1 MNVKVGDKVKFLNE
15 KGQGIITKIINK
27 TTVGVTIEDGFEIPY
42 TIANLV
48 VETEKSEG
56 EKNTIIQPLSLVVK
70 PVHHIEQKPT
80 HPASHTKIEEEEGIY
95 LAFSPE
101 KAKDISH
108 SDINVWLVNHTSYT
122 ILFTYSIWNNG
133 NYMTLET
140 GEIAGLNVDLMQTI
154 HRNELNDHRNFKID
168 VLFFN
173 EKLHD
178 HQHPVSNVIKLKP
191 IKLYKENAFQENGFI
206 SDKALIFPVYK
217 LNEGSPDS
225 EAYMITEKKLSKI
238 LFQKS
243 KVVDRPKT
251 SKPHANN
258 NPANEMEIDLHIEEL
273 LDDYSNM
280 SNAEIIHV
288 QLTYFQNA
296 LDKAINE
303 HFKKLIVIHG
313 VGNGRLKQEVRALIA
328 ASTALKYYDASYAR
342 YGFGA
347 TEIVFF

>member
-1 MNVKVGDKVKFLNE
+1 MNVKVGDKVKFLDE
-15 KGQGIITKIINK
+15 KGKGVITKIINK

-42 TIANLV
+42 AISNLV
-48 VETEKSEG
+48 VETDKNAA
-56 EKNTIIQPLSLVVK
+56 EKNTIIQPLSSAIK
-70 PVHHIEQKPT
+70 PVQPVEQEPVYSV
-80 HPASHTKIEEEEGIY
+80 SHAKIQEEEGIY

-101 KAKDISH
+101 NAKDISH
-108 SDINVWLVNHTSYT
+108 SNINVWLINHTAYT
-122 ILFTYSIWNNG
+122 ILFTYSIWTNG
-133 NYMTLET
+133 NYITLET
-140 GEIAGLNVDLMQTI
+140 GEIANLNADLMQTI
-154 HRNELNDHRNFKID
+154 HRKELNDHRNFKID
-168 VLFFN
+168 VLFFSGR
-173 EKLHD
+173 EHD

-191 IKLYKENAFQENGFI
+191 IKLYKENAFQKNGFI

-217 LNEGSPDS
+217 LNSDQQDP
-225 EAYMITEKKLSKI
+225 EAYLITEKKLSKI
-238 LFQKS
+238 LFQKN
-243 KVVDRPKT
+243 KVADKPKA

-280 SNAEIIHV
+280 SNAEIIQV

-296 LDKAINE
+296 LDKAMNE

-328 ASTALKYYDASYAR
+328 ATTSLKYYDASYAR
-342 YGFGA
+342 FGFGA

>member
-1 MNVKVGDKVKFLNE
+1 MNVKVGDKVKFLDE
-15 KGQGIITKIINK
+15 KGKGIITKIINK

-42 TIANLV
+42 AISNLV
-48 VETEKSEG
+48 VEAEKNVT
-56 EKNTIIQPLSLVVK
+56 EKNTIIQPLSSTVK
-70 PVHHIEQKPT
+70 PVQPATREPV
-80 HPASHTKIEEEEGIY
+80 HPITSPKIEEDEGIY

-101 KAKDISH
+101 NAKDISH
-108 SDINVWLVNHTSYT
+108 SDINVWLINHTSYT

-133 NYMTLET
+133 SYMTLET
-140 GEIAGLNVDLMQTI
+140 GEIADLNADLMQTI
-154 HRNELNDHRNFKID
+154 YRNELNDHRNFKID
-168 VLFFN
+168 ALFFSD
-173 EKLHD
+173 EDHD
-178 HQHPVSNVIKLKP
+178 HQHPISNVIKLKP
-191 IKLYKENAFQENGFI
+191 IKLYKENAFRDNGFI

-217 LNEGSPDS
+217 LDDEQNDP
-225 EAYMITEKKLSKI
+225 EAYMITEKKLSKM

-243 KVVDRPKT
+243 KVTDKPKT

-280 SNAEIIHV
+280 SNAAIIQV
-288 QLTYFQNA
+288 QLNYFQNA
-296 LDKAINE
+296 LDKAMNE

-328 ASTALKYYDASYAR
+328 ANTSLKYYDASYAR
-342 YGFGA
+342 FGFGA

>member
-1 MNVKVGDKVKFLNE
+1 MNVKVGDKVKFLDE
-15 KGQGIITKIINK
+15 KGKGVVTKIINK

-42 TIANLV
+42 AISNLV
-48 VETEKSEG
+48 VETDKNAS
-56 EKNTIIQPLSLVVK
+56 EKNTIIQPLASAVK
-70 PVHHIEQKPT
+70 PVPAEQV
-80 HPASHTKIEEEEGIY
+80 PAHTIAHTQIEEEEGIY

-101 KAKDISH
+101 NAKDISH
-108 SDINVWLVNHTSYT
+108 SNINVWLVNHTSYT

-133 NYMTLET
+133 YYITLET
-140 GEIAGLNVDLMQTI
+140 GEIADLNADLMQTI
-154 HRNELNDHRNFKID
+154 HRKELNDHRNFKID
-168 VLFFN
+168 VLFFS
-173 EKLHD
+173 EQDHD

-191 IKLYKENAFQENGFI
+191 IKLYKENAFQANGFI
-206 SDKALIFPVYK
+206 ADKALIFPVYK
-217 LNEGSPDS
+217 LVDDAQDS

-243 KVVDRPKT
+243 RAVDKPKT
-251 SKPHANN
+251 SKPHATN
-258 NPANEMEIDLHIEEL
+258 NPASEMEIDLHIEEI

-280 SNAEIIHV
+280 SNAEIIQV
-288 QLTYFQNA
+288 QLKYFQNA

-328 ASTALKYYDASYAR
+328 TNTALKYYDASYAR
-342 YGFGA
+342 FGFGA